1 MPEAWDDYVLVGLI
15 TRPHGLR
22 GEVKIRPETDFPEQR
37 FAVGATVYARLDGE
51 VVPLVVA
58 SSRTQT
64 GLLLV
69 SFEGRDRLEDV
80 EALGLTELR
89 VPESELV
96 PLGEGE
102 YYWFQLEGAPVST
115 EDGQE
120 VGRVLRVEPTGG
132 TGMLIVDGPDGEVQ
146 VPLVRDVCTT
156 LTPERIVVRAP
167 EGLLE
172 LNAPVARRTG
182 RRRESRSGDDISGD
196 GGGRPRR
203 RGRRARRPARPD

>member
-22 GEVKIRPETDFPEQR
+22 GEVKVRPETDFPERR
-37 FAVGATVYARLDGE
+37 FGAGATVYARLDGE

-58 SSRTQT
+58 SSRTQ
-64 GLLLV
+64 GGRLLV
-69 SFEGRDRLEDV
+69 AFEGRERLEDV

-89 VPESELV
+89 VPESELT

-102 YYWFQLEGAPVST
+102 YYWFQLEGAPVAT
-115 EDGQE
+115 EDGRD
-120 VGRVLRVEPTGG
+120 VGRVVRVEPTGG

-172 LNAPVARRTG
+172 LNAPVARQAE
-182 RRRESRSGDDISGD
+182 RRRESRPGDDLSSDGD
-196 GGGRPRR
+196 RRPRR
-203 RGRRARRPARPD
+203 RGRRARRPARRD